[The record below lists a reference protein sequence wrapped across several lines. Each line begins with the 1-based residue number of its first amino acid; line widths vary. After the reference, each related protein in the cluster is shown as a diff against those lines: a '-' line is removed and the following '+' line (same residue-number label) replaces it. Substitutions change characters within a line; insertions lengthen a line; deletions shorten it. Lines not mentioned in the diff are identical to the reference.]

1 MVAVLFRH
9 LGSAMKRALVTGSA
23 GFVGRHVLREL
34 RERGYATTR
43 IDIAERVG
51 PREARDY
58 FRTSS
63 DRFDLVVHLAAV
75 VGGRRTI
82 EGEPLAVAV
91 DLSIDAELYGWA
103 LRTRPG
109 RIVYYSSSAAYPVR
123 LQSSATARPLREDDI
138 DLEDLL
144 LGAPDLSYGWAKL
157 SGEMLARWAE
167 AEGLRVHVFR
177 PFSGYGSDQD
187 PAYPFRAFVD
197 RALAYEDPFS
207 VWGDGRQVRDFVHI
221 DDVVAATFAAI
232 DADYPGPLNL
242 CTGRPTDF
250 LELADLVT
258 TATGYDPRI
267 KLLEAEPRGV
277 QYRVGDPTKMLEV
290 YRPRVTLEEGIARA
304 LGLR

>member
-1 MVAVLFRH
+1 MRT
-9 LGSAMKRALVTGSA
+9 ALVTGSA
-23 GFVGRHVLREL
+23 GFVGRHMVEALEFA
-34 RERGYATTR
+34 GYDVVG
-43 IDIAERVG
+43 IDIRQPDAG
-51 PREARDY
+51 PWLHADARDY
-58 FRTSS
+58 FRVSEE
-63 DRFDLVVHLAAV
+63 RFDLVVHCAAV
-75 VGGRRTI
+75 VGGRQTI

-91 DLSIDAELYGWA
+91 DLSIDAEMFGWA

-123 LQSSATARPLREDDI
+123 LQRLGKPRRLFEDDI

-187 PAYPFRAFVD
+187 ESYPFRAFVE
-197 RALAYEDPFS
+197 RARRREDPFAI
-207 VWGDGRQVRDFVHI
+207 WGNGRQTRDFIHV
-221 DDVVAATFAAI
+221 DDVIAGTLAAV

-242 CTGRPTDF
+242 CTGRPTSMSDLAELVAGRAGYSPEFEF
-250 LELADLVT
+250 LRD
-258 TATGYDPRI
+258 
-267 KLLEAEPRGV
+267 EPRGV
-277 QYRVGDPTKMLEV
+277 EYRVGDPFRMHTV
-290 YRPRVTLEEGIARA
+290 YRPRVSLEEGIDRA